1 MRWFFAIIIC
11 FNYDPLVALQNETRV
26 RNAFCPAGKQ
36 KKTTKVRLACSPGA
50 DTRGL
55 WYSTGHCLL
64 AFCGRVRMPVVCG
77 AVDGSYRTSPRI
89 LPRSVRGGPFWGS
102 FATLIRFDR
111 RAQVP
116 AWHYIFTYLF
126 CTTASNEKHTK
137 SGSIPMWPEIPQRD
151 TAVAHPSRRLDCA
164 TWASGIFHGAAR
176 RVSGKQWQ
184 RYHLYTLHRKRQW
197 GNWDGSRRGKH
208 WGWDAKFSTHT
219 TQESLGTPQ

>member
-1 MRWFFAIIIC
+1 MRWGFC
-11 FNYDPLVALQNETRV
+11 FLLLVFVSIMILWSPFRTRRESETRFAQ
-26 RNAFCPAGKQ
+26 RGKKKKPQ
-36 KKTTKVRLACSPGA
+36 KYALHVPPELIHG
-50 DTRGL
+50 GL
-55 WYSTGHCLL
+55 WYCRALPPLLFAGADASGVRRGRWVLPNQPAHPSPTG
-64 AFCGRVRMPVVCG
+64 VIQ
-77 AVDGSYRTSPRI
+77 S
-89 LPRSVRGGPFWGS
+89 WGS
-102 FATLIRFDR
+102 CYTDPVDK

-116 AWHYIFTYLF
+116 AWHYISTYLF

-164 TWASGIFHGAAR
+164 TWASGIFHGAAC